1 MARIRRKRNAPKGS
15 TREKGDIAERVVASM
30 HMEPGV
36 KVETNV
42 YLPTKN
48 KKGKPREIDV
58 LITSQVAGIPIQIAI
73 ECKNE
78 IEVTGVEK
86 IDAFIGKLGHVGLS
100 TQLSVYASTSRYTVG
115 AIERAKEVGMKTLL
129 LKDVDNKI
137 DQVINE
143 VFQSLIY
150 LLATVTTVQLSLS
163 KDSPEPLNGPSLFFY
178 NEEGRICGSIGDL
191 VWDYW
196 RQGKIPEQ
204 LGTHEIQLDLPKTW
218 KQKYDDQELAF
229 AQIFAK
235 VLVTGHV
242 LTVTAATQQH
252 NLIDASDK
260 TLKKW
265 QVEAK
270 FPSPVGK
277 HTVIAFQGEEE
288 LENYFV
294 SRKGVTLVSGR
305 LKLPRI
311 RWGASYWPP
320 SPKALVKLQSLIDD
334 AITEGKEFDWKIFPF
349 DEIEGTDLSA
359 AYEPIWEG
367 HPYETDESNE

>member
-1 MARIRRKRNAPKGS
+1 
-15 TREKGDIAERVVASM
+15 M

-36 KVETNV
+36 KVEMNV
-42 YLPTKN
+42 YLSTKN

-78 IEVTGVEK
+78 IKVTGVEK
-86 IDAFIGKLGHVGLS
+86 IDAFIGKLEHVGLS
-100 TQLSVYASTSRYTVG
+100 TQLSVYVSTSRYTLG

-129 LKDVDNKI
+129 LKDVENQLDR
-137 DQVINE
+137 VINE

-150 LLATVTTVQLSLS
+150 LLATITTVQLSLS
-163 KDSPEPLNGPSLFFY
+163 KDSPEPPKGQSLFFY

-196 RQGKIPEQ
+196 RKGKIPDQ
-204 LGTHEIQLDLPKTW
+204 IGNHEIQLDLPKTW
-218 KQKYDDQELAF
+218 KQKYNDQELIF
-229 AQIFAK
+229 AQIVAH

-242 LTVTAATQQH
+242 ITVTAATQQH

-265 QVEAK
+265 QVKAK
-270 FPSPVGK
+270 FPSPVGN
-277 HTVIAFQGEEE
+277 HNVVGFLEEEE
-288 LENYFV
+288 LENYFL
-294 SRKGVTLVSGR
+294 SRKGVTLVSGK

-311 RWGASYWPP
+311 RWGATYWPP

-334 AITEGKEFDWKIFPF
+334 AIREGREFDWKIFPF
-349 DEIEGTDLSA
+349 DEIEGTDLSS

-367 HPYETDESNE
+367 HPYEIDESNE